1 MATIKELVKR
11 EDRITGGHR
20 LCGGCGAPII
30 VRHILLATESPVVTT
45 CATGCLEVATTIYP
59 YTAWKVPWIH
69 SAFENAAATISGM
82 VAAYRALK
90 RAGKV
95 SQDIKFLA
103 FGGDGG
109 TYDIGIQA
117 LSGAL
122 ERGHDFLYVCYNNEA
137 YMNTGVQRSGA
148 TPLHGAT
155 TTSPVGSVIPGKPQ
169 NRKNLT
175 EIVAAHDAPYVAQAS
190 AGNFRD
196 LNKKAE
202 KAFAIEG
209 PCFINVLS
217 PCPLGWICDSSKTVE
232 ICKLAADTCFWPLY
246 EVEHGEYR
254 LTYKPREKKPVEE
267 YLKTQGRFRHILRD
281 ESKKLLQEL
290 QDEVDRQWERLLKKC
305 GEA

>member
-1 MATIKELVKR
+1 MATIKQLVQR
-11 EDRITGGHR
+11 EDRLTGGHR
-20 LCGGCGAPII
+20 LCGGCGAPIAA
-30 VRHILLATESPVVTT
+30 RHILLATENPLVMS

-59 YTAWKVPWIH
+59 YTAWKIPWIH
-69 SAFENAAATISGM
+69 SAFENSAATIAG
-82 VAAYRALK
+82 VEAAYQALK
-90 RAGKV
+90 RSGKV
-95 SQDIKFLA
+95 TQDIKFVA

-122 ERGHDFLYVCYNNEA
+122 ERGHDMLYVCYNNEA

-148 TPLHGAT
+148 TPIHGAT
-155 TTSPVGSVIPGKPQ
+155 TTSPVGSVVPGKPQ

-190 AGNFRD
+190 SGNFRD

-209 PCFINVLS
+209 ACFINVLS
-217 PCPLGWICDSSKTVE
+217 PCPLGWISDASKTVE

-246 EVEHGEYR
+246 EVEHGQYK

-267 YLKTQGRFRHILRD
+267 YISTQGRFRHIMRD
-281 ESKKLLQEL
+281 ESKKLLRDIQE
-290 QDEVDRQWERLLKKC
+290 EVDREWERLLKKC